1 VVATA
6 PNGGRVRPAQGEDH
20 RPGEAANRPP
30 SAQLDKRA
38 WGKAV
43 MLLNVVLI
51 AAVAIVGLEHIQ
63 RDDETPNRA
72 VESVPIVASTLPDP
86 DAEPVTLPDSDPTS
100 APAGSPSAP
109 ATQTPPPGS
118 ATQPPRVQARMRSN
132 FAKGDSWPVGAG
144 FREVG
149 SMAWPLGVVDRL
161 MTHGAAQGPSAVSW
175 LEKWMKSD
183 VRTLGAR
190 VLFAPNHSGAAAMT
204 AWHTSIL
211 DLPGQ
216 ETPRTA
222 MRLVMAP
229 GAWKLVAI
237 DGHGASTLAGAS
249 YAQEGRAATFS
260 LVRKEDTVWVTAPDG
275 SVTEV
280 TDSRVASLSGPWA
293 SWELRDSSA
302 DKRPAGFEEIW
313 AG

>member
-6 PNGGRVRPAQGEDH
+6 PNGSPVRPAQGEDS
-20 RPGEAANRPP
+20 RPGEAADRTRG
-30 SAQLDKRA
+30 AQLDKRA

-63 RDDETPNRA
+63 RDEETPDRV

-100 APAGSPSAP
+100 APLSSPSAP
-109 ATQTPPPGS
+109 ATQTSPGS
-118 ATQPPRVQARMRSN
+118 GTEPPRAQARMRSN
-132 FAKGDSWPVGAG
+132 FAKGGSWPVGAG
-144 FREVG
+144 FREAG

-161 MTHGAAQGPSAVSW
+161 MTHGAAQGPNAVSW

-211 DLPGQ
+211 DLSGQ
-216 ETPRTA
+216 ETPRTG

-229 GAWKLVAI
+229 GGWKLVAI
-237 DGHGASTLAGAS
+237 DGHGASTLASGS
-249 YAQEGRAATFS
+249 YLQEGRSVTFS

-275 SVTEV
+275 SVTAV

-293 SWELRDSSA
+293 SWELRESNA